1 MVGGILNRTVSSV
14 TPSYPTTLLL
24 MSAWLLDFDVFVR
37 QCSVPEG
44 EASGGAGWLL
54 WWQGEAG
61 GVVPPGGGSPWLRGP
76 RVCAAAK
83 DGPKETVRGIT

>member
-1 MVGGILNRTVSSV
+1 MVGGILNRTVSSA

-44 EASGGAGWLL
+44 EASGGAG
-54 WWQGEAG
+54 
-61 GVVPPGGGSPWLRGP
+61 
-76 RVCAAAK
+76 
-83 DGPKETVRGIT
+83 